1 MKPPAIRTTALS
13 HPQPRRL
20 ALLSGSL
27 LLAALLAAAPQA
39 RAQQVCTG
47 PLPDVKSAEK
57 GPSTEKFRLIAQECA
72 VLNGEAKLHRSAQLD
87 LYNRG
92 PASVTIRMAE
102 PAANPYAEPAD
113 PQVQPQMLP
122 APRRAPAPV
131 NDSHGRRVLVVAP
144 ALMSAAQ
151 ANGVDPLLMHAIA
164 HVESRHNAA
173 AVSHAGARGLMQV
186 MPATGKR
193 FGAGSD
199 AERSLL
205 DAGTNAQASAAY
217 LRTLQQRFGADLTRV
232 LAAYNAGEGAVAKYN
247 GVPPYAETQAYV
259 RDVTAVY
266 RRLNQEFSVSPTGQ
280 IVAKAGGA
288 L

>member
-1 MKPPAIRTTALS
+1 MKPPVATTTALR
-13 HPQPRRL
+13 QPNQQRL
-20 ALLSGSL
+20 VLLGSGL
-27 LLAALLAAAPQA
+27 LLAALLAAPHAQ
-39 RAQQVCTG
+39 AQQTCSG
-47 PLPDVKSAEK
+47 KLPDVKSAEK
-57 GPSTEKFRLIAQECA
+57 GPSTEKFRLIAQECT

-92 PASVTIRMAE
+92 PASVTIRMAD
-102 PAANPYAEPAD
+102 PVADPYATPAE
-113 PQVQPQMLP
+113 PQVQPQTLP

-131 NDSHGRRVLVVAP
+131 LDHHGRRVLVVAP
-144 ALMSAAQ
+144 ALLSAAQ
-151 ANGVDPLLMHAIA
+151 ANGIDPLLMHAIA

-173 AVSHAGARGLMQV
+173 AVSPAGARGVMQV
-186 MPATGKR
+186 MPTTGKR

-199 AERSLL
+199 AERNLL

-217 LRTLQQRFGADLTRV
+217 LRTLQQRYGSDLTRV

-259 RDVTAVY
+259 REVMAVY
-266 RRLNQEFSVSPTGQ
+266 RRLNQEFGVSPTGQ

-288 L
+288 S